1 MKGILPMSIRC
12 AWAGNDPLYIQYHDT
27 EWGVPVHDDRKLFEF
42 LILEGAQAGL
52 SWITILRKRENY
64 RAPFDDFDPEKIA
77 KYDETKIVEL
87 LQNSGIIRNRRKID
101 ATITNARLF
110 LQVQKEF
117 GSFDN
122 YLWSF
127 VDGKPVKNCWAD
139 MKSVPASTPLSDILS
154 KALVK
159 KGFKFVGTTIC
170 YSLMQA
176 VGIVNDH
183 VTDCFRY
190 NEV

>member
-1 MKGILPMSIRC
+1 MPIRC

-64 RAPFDDFDPEKIA
+64 RVAFDGFDPEIIA
-77 KYDETKIVEL
+77 QYDETKIAEL
-87 LQNSGIIRNRRKID
+87 MQNSGIIRNRRKID
-101 ATITNARLF
+101 AAITNAHLF
-110 LQVQKEF
+110 LKLQEEF

-127 VDGKPVKNCWAD
+127 VEGSPIKNCWENL
-139 MKSVPASTPLSDILS
+139 SCVPASTQLSDTLS
-154 KALVK
+154 KDLVK
-159 KGFKFVGTTIC
+159 RGFKFVGTTIC

-176 VGIVNDH
+176 VGLVNDH
-183 VTDCFRY
+183 VTECYRY